1 MTIYLLLVS
10 VNNVKLCKM
19 VMSLN
24 TVMDSVISLFFL
36 YLLIIVVER
45 NEIVV
50 LNMDLSA
57 NYRRYPQW
65 DPGWL

>member
-24 TVMDSVISLFFL
+24 IVMDSVISLFFL

-45 NEIVV
+45 NEIAV
-50 LNMDLSA
+50 LNIDLSGY
-57 NYRRYPQW
+57 YRRYPQW
-65 DPGWL
+65 DPGWF

>member
-36 YLLIIVVER
+36 YLLIIVVE
-45 NEIVV
+45 
-50 LNMDLSA
+50 
-57 NYRRYPQW
+57 
-65 DPGWL
+65 

>member
-36 YLLIIVVER
+36 STLIIVVEQ
-45 NEIVV
+45 NEIAV
-50 LNMDLSA
+50 LNL
-57 NYRRYPQW
+57 PFCKLQ
-65 DPGWL
+65 